1 MRDPVGVLCGAS
13 ASSPFERDE
22 SDSGVSPDVSVT
34 VRPSAFFCSS
44 EPLFPEFSEEDPVW
58 FSDDDDGD
66 VLPESEGFDAEAEEE
81 EDAALFSDEDEV
93 EEDELSETD
102 PVVPDAAPEE
112 KFPPV
117 SWFPASGAGVAEADG
132 AAVPASPAPEDVD
145 EAAVSAAWLVPVTA
159 GEEDD
164 TVVSSAE
171 TVSADG
177 AAAADAMT
185 SAVTIMPS
193 FFLI

>member
-1 MRDPVGVLCGAS
+1 VRDPVGVLCGAS
-13 ASSPFERDE
+13 ASSPFEWAE
-22 SDSGVSPDVSVT
+22 SDSGVSPAVSVT

-44 EPLFPEFSEEDPVW
+44 VPPFPEFSEDDPVW
-58 FSDDDDGD
+58 FSDDGD

-81 EDAALFSDEDEV
+81 EDAALFSDEGEV

-102 PVVPDAAPEE
+102 PAVPEE
-112 KFPPV
+112 AVPPV
-117 SWFPASGAGVAEADG
+117 SLFPASGAGVAEADG

-145 EAAVSAAWLVPVTA
+145 EAAVSPAWLVPVTA

-185 SAVTIMPS
+185 SAVTIIPS
-193 FFLI
+193 FFLM